1 MCIPTTFPDNESG
14 DINVSPAATVAWPE
28 SWRQRLLFAYQKTL
42 KLEYD
47 DNQVFGN
54 DRLVSK
60 NTKSR
65 MKYRP
70 VVLIGFLA
78 FAVIVMSSFVSRS
91 ALGLVVRACEINS
104 TLTGS
109 PYPCLKVVQ
118 AQDPLSSYAVLREP
132 TDKERTILAPLAD
145 VPGIEDP
152 RLLTAGAP
160 NYFDEAWREQST
172 GTGLREEG
180 VLSQRFAL
188 AINAA
193 NWRTQDRLHIH
204 MGCET
209 PRFRALLKTH
219 AAEIVS
225 DRFTSLKTRAGWWAL
240 FHKADDLTNLNP
252 LKLVADGLQGARSD
266 MENVVV
272 GVFGSTLPDGQRGF
286 YILARIMGENKSHG
300 SAEDMIDPKCQS

>member
-1 MCIPTTFPDNESG
+1 
-14 DINVSPAATVAWPE
+14 
-28 SWRQRLLFAYQKTL
+28 
-42 KLEYD
+42 
-47 DNQVFGN
+47 
-54 DRLVSK
+54 
-60 NTKSR
+60 

-70 VVLIGFLA
+70 VVLSVSLA
-78 FAVIVMSSFVSRS
+78 VAVIIMSSFASRS
-91 ALGLVVRACEINS
+91 ALGLVVKACEINS

-152 RLLTAGAP
+152 RLLAAGAP
-160 NYFDEAWREQST
+160 NYFEAAWKEQSAT
-172 GTGLREEG
+172 IGLRG
-180 VLSQRFAL
+180 WKASPQHFAL

-193 NWRTQDRLHIH
+193 SWRTQDRLHIH

-219 AAEIVS
+219 AAEIES
-225 DRFTSLKTRAGWWAL
+225 SRFTNLRTKAGWWAT
-240 FHKADDLTNLNP
+240 FHPADDLSNLNP
-252 LKLVADGLQGARSD
+252 LKTVADGVDGARSN

-272 GVFGSTLPDGQRGF
+272 GVFGATLPDGQHGF
-286 YILARIMGENKSHG
+286 YILARINGTNKSRG
-300 SAEDMIDPKCQS
+300 SAEDMIDPKCQL

>member
-1 MCIPTTFPDNESG
+1 MEIPARYQRPRLFRVYRKGIKIGYD
-14 DINVSPAATVAWPE
+14 V
-28 SWRQRLLFAYQKTL
+28 RQIA
-42 KLEYD
+42 
-47 DNQVFGN
+47 GN
-54 DRLVSK
+54 DWLVSRD
-60 NTKSR
+60 TKSR

-78 FAVIVMSSFVSRS
+78 VAVIVMSSFVSRS
-91 ALGLVVRACEINS
+91 ALGLVVRTCEINS
-104 TLTGS
+104 ALTGS

-152 RLLTAGAP
+152 RLLTAEAP
-160 NYFDEAWREQST
+160 NYFDDAWREQST
-172 GTGLREEG
+172 GTGLRTEK
-180 VLSQRFAL
+180 VSTQRFAL

-219 AAEIVS
+219 AADIGS
-225 DRFTSLKTRAGWWAL
+225 DRFTNLKTKAGWWAL
-240 FHKADDLTNLNP
+240 FHQADDLTNLNP
-252 LKLVADGLQGARSD
+252 LKLVADGLEGARSD

-272 GVFGSTLPDGQRGF
+272 GVFGATSPEGQRGF
-286 YILARIMGENKSHG
+286 YILARIMGENKSRG
-300 SAEDMIDPKCQS
+300 SAEDMIDPKCQL